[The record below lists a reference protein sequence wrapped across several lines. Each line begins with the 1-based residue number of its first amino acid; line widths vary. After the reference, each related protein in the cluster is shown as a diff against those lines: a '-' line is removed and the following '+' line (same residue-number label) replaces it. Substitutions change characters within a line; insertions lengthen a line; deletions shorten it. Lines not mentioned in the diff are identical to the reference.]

1 MPPLTNSTDSARAR
15 HLSHL
20 LHGVLNGNRKL
31 QSLKDVR
38 LFFEAVQ
45 IQPALSSCIEA
56 IVASKHGIE
65 ALQLAAR
72 IDLSVSFM
80 CTHTLP
86 FLAYLQDDQLKMLA
100 GGQILQRALVAFAKP
115 PTFWNGLVA
124 AAQSGALDED
134 ALRVFAWFCLELLS
148 LPEAADIDVVAD
160 VSSIADSKRFIEA
173 SSPETRKIGYKIQ
186 HLLQL
191 RTSRTS
197 TSTDGYGP
205 GGRHDNDFVDF
216 RKVAVYP
223 TTDEFLSTERPFF
236 RRAREVFEVEMAERA
251 AVHLDNTYRLTREDL
266 LGELRNDWQIAQGR
280 KRGRRSAL
288 TLRELRP
295 AFLELGNEIV
305 RKKCS
310 LALRCFSGLEE
321 LEKKHMQP
329 EARKKW
335 LEDNR
340 NYLRHQS
347 FGALYRGQ
355 EIFGFAF
362 VDRDIEGLL
371 QSPPVVILQFTD
383 DRALSKALLA
393 LKMMP
398 DIMFTLVDTPVFA
411 YEPVLERLKDMKE
424 LPLQEQLLD
433 ASGAADD
440 FVPQPPIQDIT
451 ERLSSGGAHVPV
463 RNGLINKKF
472 QLDSSQ
478 RHSLINALSRKVS
491 VIQGPPGTGKSF
503 IGALATH
510 FFVQDTSCR
519 ILVITYTNHAL
530 DQFLEDLLGLGI
542 PEESMVRLGSKSTPR
557 TGPLLLSKQQ
567 SGYRRGKGAWA
578 IIDDLKVDAA
588 VQSTELRDAFTSYQ
602 QPQTFRDL
610 QEHLEFSEEDSH
622 FYEAFLI
629 PAEKDGFKKV
639 GKKGKAVTED
649 YLYNRWV
656 RNEGPGM
663 FGKHALENH
672 RSVWDIQPALRAKY
686 VEKWFSAILKEKV
699 ERVQE
704 LARQYD
710 LLQDRM
716 DTQFAESKVSILR
729 EKRII
734 GCTTTAAAKYT
745 EIITSAQPDVVIVE
759 EAGEIQE
766 SHILTALTP
775 SVKQVIQIGDHKQL
789 RPKINNYK
797 LTVEKGDGYDLNRSM
812 FERLILQGHPHTTLR
827 KQHRMHPDISLLV
840 RELTYPDLE
849 DDPKTSTRDP
859 IRGLDD
865 RVIFVNHSHPE
876 LQNERIADRRDEGS
890 KSSKENDF
898 EARMVLK
905 TVRFLAQQG
914 YGTKNMVVLTPYLG
928 QLRLVRD
935 MLMDDVDPVL
945 SDLDSHELIQ
955 AGLMTKA
962 AAKVDKSPL
971 RISTIDNYQGEEADI
986 VIVSLT
992 RSNNNGDIG
1001 FLAARER
1008 LNVLLSRARNC
1019 LVMFGN
1025 METYMHSKK
1034 GADTWNPFFKL
1045 MKANNYIHDG
1055 LPVKCEKHP
1064 DRRFLL
1070 KEPDDFDVCCPDG
1083 GCAEQCDAP
1092 LNCGL
1097 HNCTMRCHRV
1107 DDHSKMPCPH
1117 HVERSCDRGHKLKM
1131 PCHMRNKKCH
1141 KCAQEDLETERRVKR
1156 DLKLEAERQAR
1167 EAAYQRELAEIRDE
1181 IDHERR
1187 ILRYTKDKEDQQKTL
1202 AQQRADLDALR
1213 KTAERVLNTTKKQAK
1228 QSMPGSFP
1236 GSDHNPPT
1244 PPTEEDSSDSLKD
1257 LPDGAAQEWKHL
1269 KQYEGAK
1276 SKPLDELMGMIGLE
1290 EVKSEFLSVKSK
1302 VDTAI
1307 RQGVSLAKERFGCSM
1322 LGNPGTG
1329 KTTVARIYAQFL
1341 TSLGVIPGSCFK
1353 EETGASLANAGVSGC
1368 KAIIDEILDNG
1379 GGVLFIDEAYQ
1390 LTSGNNFG
1398 GGAVLDYLL
1407 PEVENLNGKVIFIL
1421 AGYRKQMESFY
1432 AHNPGLPSRFPIEM
1446 RFDDYTDAELLH
1458 IFELKMHNKYDGRMK
1473 CEDGPRGLYSR
1484 IVTRRVGRG
1493 RGREGFGNARTIENT
1508 LAMVSSRQ
1516 ATRLGKERRQGK
1528 KPDDFLFTK
1537 EDIIGPEPTEALTK
1551 CAAWKQLQGLFGLKA
1566 VKEAVQSLVDSVK
1579 QNYTR
1584 ELDEQPPI
1592 EYSLN
1597 RVFFGNPGTGKTTV
1611 AKLYGAI
1618 LVDLGLLSKGE
1629 VIVKNPSDFVG
1640 SVLGQS
1646 EKQTKG
1652 ILAASLGKVLVID
1665 EAYGLY
1671 GGQGSTADPYK
1682 SAVIDTIVAEVQSVP
1697 GDDRCVLLLGYK
1709 EQMETMFQNVNPGL
1723 SRRFPIASAFEFEDF
1738 DDDALRQIL
1747 KMKLKKQGYHATDQ
1761 AQRVAMDMLSRAR
1774 NRPNFGNAG
1783 EIDIMLDAAK
1793 AKHQSRLSRK
1803 ETSSASTLE
1812 APEFDENFDRAERA
1826 ETNVS
1831 MLFEG
1836 TVGQEDVI
1844 AKLQGYQETVK
1855 TMKSLELDPKE
1866 DIPFNFL
1873 FRGPPG
1879 TGKTTTAKKMGKV
1892 FYDMGFLATAE
1903 VVECSATDL
1912 IGQYV
1917 GQTGPKVQGKLD
1929 TALGKVLFIDE
1940 AYRLA
1945 EGHFAKEA
1953 MDELVD
1959 AATKDKYVKKLIII
1973 LAGYEKDINR
1983 LMTTNPGLTSRF
1995 PEVIDF
2001 RPLQA
2006 DECVELLL
2014 HSLKAHKSRLSGPKS
2029 KKKVDLDVSVLEPL
2043 EKSLGAKLNYL
2054 FTELAKQESW
2064 ASARDVKTL
2073 AKSIFNV
2080 VIQDKKGI
2088 EKGYLKVR
2096 EDVVE
2101 AELTKMLHERAS
2113 RSVDQSRRFP
2123 SVLDESAFQMPPPVG
2138 RPNIETQT
2146 THSVTSDY
2154 SDPPEHKEDP
2164 KKKPA
2169 AIKQRKQRSTK
2180 REATRDAGVSDAVW
2194 EQLQKDKKAEERR
2207 EQEYQSLLKAQRSA
2221 SDEARDEIVR
2231 RLLEEEERRRKEEE
2245 ARKKLEENGV
2255 CPAGFAWIKQ
2265 AGGYRCGGGSHYMSD
2280 DTLMQL

>member
-1 MPPLTNSTDSARAR
+1 MSLTGQNTKSTDAARTGRLAR
-15 HLSHL
+15 LFHS
-20 LHGVLNGNRKL
+20 VLNGNRKV
-31 QSLKDVR
+31 QHANVK
-38 LFFEAVQ
+38 LFFEAAQ
-45 IQPALSSCIEA
+45 AQPTPSLCVEA

-65 ALQLAAR
+65 ALHQAVR
-72 IDLSVSFM
+72 VDLSTSFM
-80 CTHTLP
+80 CTQTLP
-86 FLAYLQDDQLKMLA
+86 FLAYLEDDQLKMLA
-100 GGQILQRALVAFAKP
+100 DGQILQRALTAIAKP
-115 PTFWNGLVA
+115 PTFWNKVVA
-124 AAQSGALDED
+124 ASQSGALDEE
-134 ALRVFAWFCLELLS
+134 ASRVFAWFCFELLS
-148 LPEAADIDVVAD
+148 LPEAADVDVFAD
-160 VSSIADSKRFIEA
+160 VSSIAQSRPFIEA
-173 SSPETRKIGYKIQ
+173 SSPEIRKIGYKIQ

-191 RTSRTS
+191 RTSPTS
-197 TSTDGYGP
+197 NSIDGHGP
-205 GGRHDNDFVDF
+205 GGRHDNDFADF

-223 TTDEFLSTERPFF
+223 TTDEFLSNERPFY
-236 RRAREVFEVEMAERA
+236 RRARDVFELGMSERA
-251 AVHLDNTYRLTREDL
+251 AAHLDNTYRLTREDL

-280 KRGRRSAL
+280 KSGRRSAL
-288 TLRELRP
+288 TLRKLWP
-295 AFLELGNEIV
+295 AFLELGNEKA

-310 LALRCFSGLEE
+310 LALRCFAGLED
-321 LEKKHMQP
+321 LERKQP
-329 EARKKW
+329 NARKKW

-347 FGALYRGQ
+347 FGALYRGH

-362 VDRDIEGLL
+362 VDRDVDGLIE
-371 QSPPVVILQFTD
+371 SPPVVILQFTD
-383 DRALSKALLA
+383 DKALRKALLA
-393 LKMMP
+393 LKMMQ

-424 LPLQEQLLD
+424 LPLHEQLLD
-433 ASGAADD
+433 ASGAKDD
-440 FVPQPPIQDIT
+440 LVPQPLIQHVV
-451 ERLSSGGAHVPV
+451 ERLQSSDAKITI
-463 RNGLINKKF
+463 RNDLFKKAF
-472 QLDSSQ
+472 QLDHSQ
-478 RHSLINALSRKVS
+478 RQSLINALSRKVS

-510 FFVQDTSCR
+510 FFIQHTSYK

-530 DQFLEDLLGLGI
+530 DQFLEDLLDLGI

-567 SGYRRGKGAWA
+567 SGYRRTEGAWA
-578 IIDDLKVDAA
+578 VIDDLKDDAA
-588 VQSTELRDAFTSYQ
+588 VQSTELRNAFTSYQ
-602 QPQTFRDL
+602 QAHPTFRDI
-610 QEHLEFSEEDSH
+610 QEHLEFSEDDSH
-622 FYEAFLI
+622 FHEAFVI
-629 PAEKDGFKKV
+629 PADNDGFKKV

-649 YLYNRWV
+649 YLYKRWV
-656 RNEGPGM
+656 GGQGPGI
-663 FGKHALENH
+663 FGKHALRNH
-672 RSVWDIQPALRAKY
+672 RCVWDIDAPLRAKY
-686 VEKWFSAILKEKV
+686 IQKWFSAILQEKV
-699 ERVQE
+699 GCVQE

-710 LLQDRM
+710 ATQERM
-716 DTQFAESKVSILR
+716 DAQFDEKKVSILR

-734 GCTTTAAAKYT
+734 GCTTTAAAKHT
-745 EIITSAQPDVVIVE
+745 KLITSAQPDIVIVE

-775 SVKQVIQIGDHKQL
+775 SVSQLIQIGDHKQL
-789 RPKINNYK
+789 RPKVNNYQ

-849 DDPKTSTRDP
+849 DDPKTLTREP
-859 IRGLDD
+859 IRGVDD
-865 RVIFVNHSHPE
+865 RVIFVSHGHPE
-876 LQNERIADRRDEGS
+876 LHNERISDRRDQGS
-890 KSSKENDF
+890 KSSKENGF
-898 EARMVLK
+898 EASMVLK

-945 SDLDSHELIQ
+945 SELDSHELIQ
-955 AGLMTKA
+955 AGLMTRA
-962 AAKVDKSPL
+962 AAKVDRSPL

-992 RSNNNGDIG
+992 RSNDNGDIG

-1019 LVMFGN
+1019 LIMFGN
-1025 METYMHSKK
+1025 METYMSSKK

-1045 MKANNYIHDG
+1045 LKANNWIHDG
-1055 LPVKCEKHP
+1055 LPVKCERHP
-1064 DRRFLL
+1064 ERRFLL
-1070 KEPDDFDVCCPDG
+1070 KQPDDFDMRCPDG
-1083 GCAEQCDAP
+1083 GCTELCNAP

-1097 HNCTMRCHRV
+1097 HNCTMCCHRV

-1117 HVERSCDRGHKLKM
+1117 QVERSCDRGHKLKM
-1131 PCHMRNKKCH
+1131 LCHMRNDKCRT
-1141 KCAQEDLETERRVKR
+1141 CAEEDLETEKRVRR

-1167 EAAYQRELAEIRDE
+1167 EAEYKRDLAEIQDE

-1187 ILRYTKDKEDQQKTL
+1187 ILRYRKDKEEQQKTL
-1202 AQQRADLDALR
+1202 VQQRADLAALR
-1213 KTAERVLNTTKKQAK
+1213 ETAERVLNMPESQAK
-1228 QSMPGSFP
+1228 QGMPGSFP
-1236 GSDHNPPT
+1236 GSDPDPPT
-1244 PPTEEDSSDSLKD
+1244 PPTDGDSSDSLKD
-1257 LPDGAAQEWKHL
+1257 LPDGAAQEWGYL

-1307 RQGVSLAKERFGCSM
+1307 RQEISLGKERFGCSM

-1368 KAIIDEILDNG
+1368 KAIIDEILDDG

-1390 LTSGNNFG
+1390 LTSGNNSG

-1446 RFDDYTDAELLH
+1446 KFEDYTDEELLR
-1458 IFELKMHNKYDGRMK
+1458 IFELKMHKKYDGRMK

-1508 LAMVSSRQ
+1508 LAAVSSRQ
-1516 ATRLGKERRQGK
+1516 ATRLRKERREGK
-1528 KPDDFLFTK
+1528 KPDDFLFNK

-1551 CAAWKQLQGLFGLKA
+1551 CKAWKQLQGLFGLESVKDA
-1566 VKEAVQSLVDSVK
+1566 VKSLVDSVK

-1629 VIVKNPSDFVG
+1629 VIIKNPSDFVG
-1640 SVLGQS
+1640 AALGES

-1738 DDDALRQIL
+1738 DDEALRQIL
-1747 KMKLKKQGYHATDQ
+1747 NLKLKNQGYHATDQ
-1761 AQRVAMDMLSRAR
+1761 AKRVAMDMLGRAR

-1783 EIDIMLDAAK
+1783 EIDILLDAAK
-1793 AKHQSRLSRK
+1793 AKKQSRLSRK
-1803 ETSSASTLE
+1803 ETSSPSTLE
-1812 APEFDENFDRAERA
+1812 APDFDENFDRAERA

-1844 AKLQGYQETVK
+1844 TKLQGYQETVK
-1855 TMKSLELDPKE
+1855 TMKSLGLDPKE

-1917 GQTGPKVQGKLD
+1917 GQTGPKLQGKLD

-2006 DECVELLL
+2006 DECVKLLL
-2014 HSLKAHKSRLSGPKS
+2014 HSLMSRKSLLSS
-2029 KKKVDLDVSVLEPL
+2029 KKKVDLDVSVLQSL
-2043 EKSLGAKLNYL
+2043 EESLRVKLNHL
-2054 FTELAKQESW
+2054 FSELAKQESW

-2073 AKSIFNV
+2073 ATSIFNV
-2080 VIQDKKGI
+2080 VIKDRKGI
-2088 EKGYLKVR
+2088 EKGHLRVPG
-2096 EDVVE
+2096 DVIV

-2113 RSVDQSRRFP
+2113 RSVDQSR
-2123 SVLDESAFQMPPPVG
+2123 
-2138 RPNIETQT
+2138 PNIKTQT
-2146 THSVTSDY
+2146 THSVTSNP
-2154 SDPPEHKEDP
+2154 SDPPEDKEGP
-2164 KKKPA
+2164 KKKPT
-2169 AIKQRKQRSTK
+2169 AIKQAKQGSK
-2180 REATRDAGVSDAVW
+2180 REATRDAGVSDEVW
-2194 EQLQKDKKAEERR
+2194 EQLQRDKKAEERR
-2207 EQEYQSLLKAQRSA
+2207 EQEYQDLLKAQRSA
-2221 SDEARDEIVR
+2221 SDEARDQIVK

-2245 ARKKLEENGV
+2245 ARKKLEAGGV

-2265 AGGYRCGGGSHYMSD
+2265 AGGYRFSG
-2280 DTLMQL
+2280 L